1 MENSIFWKSFEETGK
16 VADYLRYRY
25 EGEDASYLDYQ
36 KEEIYHTAALKSGE
50 EQKWEIQLQ

>member
-25 EGEDASYLDYQ
+25 EGEDASYLDAQ
-36 KEEIYHTAALKSGE
+36 KEEIYHTEALKSGE